1 MPKMEECLI
10 HVDLA
15 NALREVVDKMSLKP
29 AEGFIG
35 LSCPECRKPVKPM
48 KAGTTGAAA
57 HFEHLARN
65 PQCSLSE

>member
-15 NALREVVDKMSLKP
+15 NALRELVDKINEP

-35 LSCPECRKPVKPM
+35 PSCPECHKPVKPM
-48 KAGTTGAAA
+48 KARTTGVAA
-57 HFEHLARN
+57 HFEHLLRN
-65 PQCSLSE
+65 PQCSLSD

>member
-15 NALREVVDKMSLKP
+15 NALREVVDKMSLRA

-35 LSCPECRKPVKPM
+35 LSCPECHKPVKPM

-65 PQCSLSE
+65 PQCSLSD

>member
-35 LSCPECRKPVKPM
+35 LSCPECHKPVKPM
-48 KAGTTGAAA
+48 REGVNGAAA
-57 HFEHLARN
+57 HFEHLVRN
-65 PQCSLSE
+65 PQCSLSD